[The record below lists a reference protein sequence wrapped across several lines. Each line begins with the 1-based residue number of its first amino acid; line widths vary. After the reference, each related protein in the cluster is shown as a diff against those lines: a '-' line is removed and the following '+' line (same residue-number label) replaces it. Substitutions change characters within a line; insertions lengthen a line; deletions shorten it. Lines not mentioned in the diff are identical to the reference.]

1 MSNQKPII
9 LCATEKGRAVIFG
22 YVDEEPTPGEPVKLH
37 RARMVIRWASGG
49 LFRLASEGPI
59 DADRI
64 SPEVPSTT
72 ETVWQEW
79 IEVSLEAAAA
89 WEAYGE

>member
-1 MSNQKPII
+1 
-9 LCATEKGRAVIFG
+9 
-22 YVDEEPTPGEPVKLH
+22 
-37 RARMVIRWASGG
+37 MVIRWASGG

-59 DADRI
+59 LADRI

-79 IEVSLEAAAA
+79 IEVSLDAAAA